1 MDFHTSTRQQRG
13 SKTMDVSVIVPV
25 FNGAKKIEMC
35 VSALQRQKTERRYE
49 IIVIDDGSTDRGLER
64 IRGNGFR
71 VFKQGN
77 QGPAAARNLG
87 VAQARGRII
96 LFTDADC
103 EPQED
108 WIEQMVRPLE
118 DPCISGVKGSYLTR
132 QKKIVPRFVQYEYES
147 KYERMK
153 KDPYIDFIDTYAA
166 GFIRDDFLSVGQ
178 YDTQFSTASVE
189 DQEFSF
195 RMWDKGYRMVFNP
208 AAKVYHTHSNTLWNY
223 IRKKFRIG
231 FWKALVLKKHPNKIA
246 RDSHTP
252 QSLKLEMVF
261 AMLFLISLFISPL
274 NNDFLSYALLPLIGF
289 LATSSPFA
297 VKLFRK
303 DPLVALFSPFLLFV
317 RAVSLSLGLIMGAL
331 KFYVLDKSAGSDVEY
346 GYQRRSFRSICYQ
359 HVKGMV
365 TECLQKGYR
374 ILSFL
379 LF

>member
-1 MDFHTSTRQQRG
+1 MEI
-13 SKTMDVSVIVPV
+13 SVIIPV
-25 FNGAKKIEMC
+25 YNGGDKLQKC

-49 IIVIDDGSTDRGLER
+49 IIVIDDGSTDRGLEQ

-71 VFKQGN
+71 VFKQAN

-87 VAQARGRII
+87 VAEARGRIV

-108 WIEQMVRPLE
+108 WIEQMVRPLD
-118 DPCISGVKGSYLTR
+118 DPRISGVKGVYLTR

-166 GFIRDDFLSVGQ
+166 GFRRKDFLSVGR

-189 DQEFSF
+189 DQEYSF

-208 AAKVYHTHSNTLWNY
+208 AAKAYHTHSSTLWNY
-223 IRKKFRIG
+223 MKKKFRIG
-231 FWKALVLKKHPNKIA
+231 FWKALVLKKHPKKIA

-252 QSLKLEMVF
+252 QSMKFEMVF
-261 AMLFLISLFISPL
+261 AMLFLILLSLSPL
-274 NNDFLSYALLPLIGF
+274 DNHFLSYALFPVIGF
-289 LATSSPFA
+289 FAAGSPFI

-303 DPLVALFSPFLLFV
+303 DPLVALCSPFLLFA
-317 RAVSLSLGLIMGAL
+317 RAVSLSFGLIVGAL
-331 KFYVLDKSAGSDVEY
+331 KFCVLDKSAGSDVEY
-346 GYQRRSFRSICYQ
+346 ERPRRSFRSICYQ
-359 HVKGMV
+359 HAKGMV

>member
-1 MDFHTSTRQQRG
+1 MDI
-13 SKTMDVSVIVPV
+13 SVIVPV
-25 FNGAKKIEMC
+25 FNGARKIAGC
-35 VSALQRQKTERRYE
+35 VSALQRQNTQRQYE
-49 IIVIDDGSTDRGLER
+49 IIVVDDGSTDRGLKQ
-64 IRGNGFR
+64 IQGNGFR

-87 VAQARGRII
+87 VAEARGRIV

-108 WIEQMVRPLE
+108 WIEQMVHPLE
-118 DPCISGVKGSYLTR
+118 DPLISGVKGSYLTR

-147 KYERMK
+147 KYDRMK

-166 GFIRDDFLSVGQ
+166 GFIRKDFLNVGV

-208 AAKVYHTHSNTLWNY
+208 AAVVYHTHSNTLWNY

-261 AMLFLISLFISPL
+261 AMLFLISLFVSPL
-274 NNDFLSYALLPLIGF
+274 NNDFLSYALFPLIGF
-289 LATSSPFA
+289 LATSSPFI

-303 DPLVALFSPFLLFV
+303 DPVVALFSPFLLFV
-317 RAVSLSLGLIMGAL
+317 RAVSLSFGLIMGAL
-331 KFYVLDKSAGSDVEY
+331 KFYFLDKSARSELAFE
-346 GYQRRSFRSICYQ
+346 YQRRFYKSTSYQ
-359 HVKGMV
+359 HGKGV
-365 TECLQKGYR
+365 IAECLQKGYR

>member
-1 MDFHTSTRQQRG
+1 
-13 SKTMDVSVIVPV
+13 MDVSVIVPV
-25 FNGAKKIEMC
+25 FNGAKKIGMC

-49 IIVIDDGSTDRGLER
+49 IIVVDDGSTDRGLKQ
-64 IRGNGFR
+64 IQGNGFR
-71 VFKQGN
+71 VFKQVN

-87 VAQARGRII
+87 VAEARGRIV

-147 KYERMK
+147 KYDRMK

-166 GFIRDDFLSVGQ
+166 GFIRDDFLSVGV

-195 RMWDKGYRMVFNP
+195 RMWDRGYRMVFNP

-223 IRKKFRIG
+223 IRKKFHIG

-261 AMLFLISLFISPL
+261 AMLFLISLFVSPL

-289 LATSSPFA
+289 LATSFPFT

-303 DPLVALFSPFLLFV
+303 DPLVALFSPALLFV

-331 KFYVLDKSAGSDVEY
+331 KFYVIDRSARSDVEFECP
-346 GYQRRSFRSICYQ
+346 RRSFRSICYQ
-359 HVKGMV
+359 HTKGMV